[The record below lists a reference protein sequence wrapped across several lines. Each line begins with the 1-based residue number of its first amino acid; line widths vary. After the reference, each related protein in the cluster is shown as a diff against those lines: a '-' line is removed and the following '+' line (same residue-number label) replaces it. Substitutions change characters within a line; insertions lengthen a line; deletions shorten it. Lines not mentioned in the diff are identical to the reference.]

1 MRRNQYQKLNQRQKN
16 IFFFLLENKN
26 ISRLEYS
33 RIYKVSAMTAY
44 RDLNDM
50 KKKNILASFGN
61 GRGLRY
67 TILEKFLV

>member
-1 MRRNQYQKLNQRQKN
+1 
-16 IFFFLLENKN
+16 
-26 ISRLEYS
+26 
-33 RIYKVSAMTAY
+33 MTAY

-50 KKKNILASFGN
+50 KNKNILASFGN